1 VKGGMSCDVY
11 INMMVR
17 RVQHLVVLGQGL
29 RMRSGQPSASPV
41 AAIVYLEV
49 FCACHAT
56 WCVD

>member
-1 VKGGMSCDVY
+1 MSCDVA
-11 INMMVR
+11 ITLMVR
-17 RVQHLVVLGQGL
+17 RAQHLGVGGQGF
-29 RMRSGQPSASPV
+29 RMCSGQPSASPV